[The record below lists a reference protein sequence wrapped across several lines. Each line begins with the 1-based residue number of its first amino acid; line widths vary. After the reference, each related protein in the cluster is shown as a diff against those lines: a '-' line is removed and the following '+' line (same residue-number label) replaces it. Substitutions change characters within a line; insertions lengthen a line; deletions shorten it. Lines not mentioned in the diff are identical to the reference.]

1 MVRKKRLTSTAGRGA
16 ATPCVRPG
24 ECKCRVLAWLVT
36 VMSWAAPELE
46 EAEIASAVWVSL
58 MEDPLDC
65 LSNKETVKA
74 HGSGVGERQQTP
86 GQNQVMCDFSGIF
99 T

>member
-46 EAEIASAVWVSL
+46 EAE
-58 MEDPLDC
+58 E
-65 LSNKETVKA
+65 E
-74 HGSGVGERQQTP
+74 
-86 GQNQVMCDFSGIF
+86 
-99 T
+99 